1 MEDKRVTLRNRLQDY
16 NLSYSWL
23 IVGMR
28 RKGLN
33 VEKSTLSSVMS
44 GVIVGER
51 AEKILESANVVLDEY
66 AMLYL
71 DRASK

>member
-23 IVGMR
+23 IVSMR